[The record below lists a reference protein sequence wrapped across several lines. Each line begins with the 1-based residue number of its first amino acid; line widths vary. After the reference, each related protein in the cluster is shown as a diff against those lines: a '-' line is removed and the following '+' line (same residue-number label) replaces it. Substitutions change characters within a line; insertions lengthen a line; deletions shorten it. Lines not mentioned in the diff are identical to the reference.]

1 MVSMSRRLVAVARAL
16 AGIAAVIGC
25 TGLPRAA
32 IVMQDDAGYRLGL
45 ARPAQRIV
53 SLTPHLTELLFE
65 AGAGTRVV
73 GTVAHSDYPQ
83 AARSLVRI
91 GDARAIDIE
100 RILALRP
107 DLVVAWRS
115 GSPLR
120 QVSRLRELG
129 LPVFLDEPGHL
140 DAIAVT
146 IERLGLL
153 AGTSATAAQSA
164 QRFRDRLAG
173 IRHEYAHR
181 REIRVFYQIWDR
193 PLLTVSAQHVIGD
206 ALRSCGARNIFA
218 QQRLLVP
225 RPEREAVLLADPEA
239 IVAADGSG
247 AQQARLQGWLVWRS
261 LQAVRLGNLY
271 TLDPDLMHRHS
282 PRILEGV
289 EALCRHIDTARAK
302 LAAAS

>member
-1 MVSMSRRLVAVARAL
+1 MAVARAL
-16 AGIAAVIGC
+16 VVIAAAIGFM
-25 TGLPRAA
+25 GLPRAA
-32 IVMQDDAGYRLGL
+32 IVMQDDTGHRIEL

-53 SLTPHLTELLFE
+53 SLTPHLAELLFE
-65 AGAGTRVV
+65 AGAGKQVV
-73 GTVAHSDYPQ
+73 GTVAHSDYPES
-83 AARSLVRI
+83 ARAILRI
-91 GDARAIDIE
+91 GDARAIDVE

-140 DAIAVT
+140 DDIAVT

-153 AGTSATAAQSA
+153 AGTSTTAAQSA

-173 IRHEYAHR
+173 IRRQYAQR

-206 ALRSCGARNIFA
+206 ALRSCGASNIFA

-271 TLDPDLMHRHS
+271 TLDPDLLHRHTA
-282 PRILEGV
+282 RILDGV
-289 EALCRHIDTARAK
+289 EALCRRIDAARAK
-302 LAAAS
+302 LAAASLTP

>member
-1 MVSMSRRLVAVARAL
+1 MAVARAL
-16 AGIAAVIGC
+16 VVIAAAIGFM
-25 TGLPRAA
+25 GLPRAA
-32 IVMQDDAGYRLGL
+32 IVMQDDTGHRIEL

-65 AGAGTRVV
+65 AGAGKQVV
-73 GTVAHSDYPQ
+73 GTVAHSDYPES
-83 AARSLVRI
+83 ARAILRI
-91 GDARAIDIE
+91 GDARAIDVE

-140 DAIAVT
+140 DDIAVT

-153 AGTSATAAQSA
+153 AGTSTTAAQSA

-173 IRHEYAHR
+173 IRRQYAQR

-206 ALRSCGARNIFA
+206 ALRSCGASNIFA

-271 TLDPDLMHRHS
+271 TLDPDLMHRHTA
-282 PRILEGV
+282 RILDGV
-289 EALCRHIDTARAK
+289 EALCRRIDAARAK
-302 LAAAS
+302 LAAASLTP